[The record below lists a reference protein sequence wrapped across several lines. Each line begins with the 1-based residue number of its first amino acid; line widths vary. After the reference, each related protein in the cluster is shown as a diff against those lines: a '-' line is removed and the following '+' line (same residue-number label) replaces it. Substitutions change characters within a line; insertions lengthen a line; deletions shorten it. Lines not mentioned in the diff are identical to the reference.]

1 MPDPVTAYTYRL
13 DITVVSV
20 TIADRKLLGS
30 QGHSWHQSTLTLH
43 RTQLASSLRH
53 MAKEERLPFIRVHW
67 YRFNLTNLEKNLRK
81 K

>member
-1 MPDPVTAYTYRL
+1 MPDAVTVYTPRL

-20 TIADRKLLGS
+20 TIADEELVGS
-30 QGHSWHQSTLTLH
+30 QEHSWHQSTLTLH

-53 MAKEERLPFIRVHW
+53 MAKEERLPFIRGHW
-67 YRFNLTNLEKNLRK
+67 YGFKLTNLEKDLRK